1 LKKNEN
7 NIKNSDGK
15 YDRASVS
22 SHADVV
28 NRPIRHSLSNEAT
41 KMETDDSRQLLAKIH
56 ALEQAFDGLL
66 QQQKHQEKEWES
78 RLKELESK
86 ISACSCKDIESR
98 HIQSPDRGHNDEKDR
113 KDPCGKD
120 VLHLNVGGS
129 KQIAVL
135 RSTLT
140 CMENS
145 MLSTRFSGRWDDVLE
160 KDRDGNF
167 FIDQPAD
174 LFIPMIEFLQSSK
187 VCVPFLSLENF
198 GGSFD
203 RFKTFA
209 DMVEYY
215 GMTPVVLPPVIEC
228 FGGTSETVRIVGH
241 HVQARDSEIFELVPR
256 PWDTREIRSFD
267 ITLGRGSSSLRVG
280 WGIQR
285 SRSLTGKLLS
295 HECGYPVGETS
306 KSIGY
311 DCAENAV
318 KYRAYIHSP
327 RPNRPTRA
335 PYKELVGLSVA
346 TGLQVHIGD
355 TIHCEKQGTDLV
367 WSSNGNA
374 FTHACDRDLSGYVP
388 LFSGSGTWSISNI
401 ELSEEL
407 LG

>member
-1 LKKNEN
+1 
-7 NIKNSDGK
+7 
-15 YDRASVS
+15 
-22 SHADVV
+22 
-28 NRPIRHSLSNEAT
+28 
-41 KMETDDSRQLLAKIH
+41 METVDSRQLLAKIH

-86 ISACSCKDIESR
+86 IAASATSSRICSACSGEDLESR
-98 HIQSPDRGHNDEKDR
+98 YIQCPDSGKNYKKER

-120 VLHLNVGGS
+120 VLQLNIGGS
-129 KQIAVL
+129 KRIAVL

-140 CMENS
+140 CVENS
-145 MLSTRFSGRWDDVLE
+145 MLATRFSGRWDDILE

-174 LFIPMIEFLQSSK
+174 LFIPMIEFLQGSK

-198 GGSFD
+198 DGSFD

-241 HVQARDSEIFELVPR
+241 HVQARDSTTFELVPR
-256 PWDTREIRSFD
+256 PWDAREIRSFD

-285 SRSLTGKLLS
+285 SRSLIGTLLK
-295 HECGYPVGETS
+295 HESGYAVGETS
-306 KSIGY
+306 TSIGY

-318 KYRAYIHSP
+318 KYGKYRLRKSWP
-327 RPNRPTRA
+327 ESE
-335 PYKELVGLSVA
+335 ELVCLSVA
-346 TGLQVHIGD
+346 TGLHVHIGD
-355 TIHCEKQGTDLV
+355 TIHCEKRGTDLV
-367 WSSNGNA
+367 WSSGGTA

-388 LFSGSGTWSISNI
+388 LFSGSGMWSISNI
-401 ELSEEL
+401 EFSEESS
-407 LG
+407 G